1 MMRNVAVQTLL
12 CELWIESMTKFIS
25 NPVRIENGACL
36 LIEKYLR
43 LAHELCEPME
53 WIGLDKNSSVIRI
66 RIQFALLRIDTKSY
80 RRNVAH
86 FGQYHILLC

>member
-1 MMRNVAVQTLL
+1 
-12 CELWIESMTKFIS
+12 
-25 NPVRIENGACL
+25 
-36 LIEKYLR
+36 
-43 LAHELCEPME
+43 ME
-53 WIGLDKNSSVIRI
+53 WIGLDKNSSVMCIRIRI